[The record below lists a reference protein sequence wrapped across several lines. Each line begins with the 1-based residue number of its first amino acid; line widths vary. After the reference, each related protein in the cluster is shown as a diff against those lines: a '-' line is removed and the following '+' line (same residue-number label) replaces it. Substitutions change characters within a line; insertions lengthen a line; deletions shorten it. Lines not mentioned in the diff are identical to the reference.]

1 MSEPDPA
8 VEADRRHIAD
18 AWRAIAAEDA
28 RVASGCIAMS
38 PPALAMAAYLCQQ
51 SAEKSIKGLLVL
63 ASVAFGKTHDLGV
76 LADLAGPHYPDL
88 CDLLRD
94 VRPMTLWGVAFR
106 YPPSADE
113 VPETLPSAHE
123 LSSALDT
130 LKILIAGL
138 HARAA
143 GSSDA

>member
-8 VEADRRHIAD
+8 IEVDRRHIAD
-18 AWRAIAAEDA
+18 AWRAIAEEDA

-38 PPALAMAAYLCQQ
+38 PPALATAAYLCQQ

-63 ASVAFGKTHDLGV
+63 AGVAFGKTHDLRV
-76 LADLAGPHYPDL
+76 LADMAVPHYPDL
-88 CDLLRD
+88 RDLLRD

-113 VPETLPSAHE
+113 VQEAVPTAHE

-130 LKILIAGL
+130 LKMLIDAL
-138 HARAA
+138 HARAT
-143 GSSDA
+143 GSSDV